1 MPASR
6 SARRRSGSTRRW
18 WIVSAIAVTLS
29 VAGGLI
35 VSVGHG
41 TSQSAALQMSASV
54 RQERAVRGS
63 GHGGYV
69 VMPGPGQAAV
79 INASAREFMG
89 NDRPAHKRLGARW
102 ESNKQWD
109 AWYQSW
115 HEEGIRYWENWLRQH
130 RHHPGTTATATP
142 TATATTPT
150 ATATAAATPTVTA
163 TTPAATATATTT
175 PTATATSTATATPT
189 ASATSTAT
197 ATATPTAAATTATA
211 TATPTTTT
219 TGVTQTNS
227 LNWSGYAATGAA
239 GTFTTVA
246 SGWIVPALTC
256 ATATDMHSSFGV
268 GLDGLGTG
276 SGTAQQIGTEG
287 DCDGNFPVYSAW
299 FEMFPNA
306 PVTFDEV
313 VKPGD
318 IMEASVTAEG
328 AGVFMLTIFDMTE
341 NWSQVTEQ
349 ASATATLGSA
359 EVITEAPPEDGAISS
374 LSDFGTV
381 VFAGAAINN
390 AAITTPIDEIT
401 MVSAEDVTLAVP
413 SAITGGIGN
422 FTVGWDASGP

>member
-18 WIVSAIAVTLS
+18 WVVSAIAVTLS

-41 TSQSAALQMSASV
+41 ASQSAALQMSASV
-54 RQERAVRGS
+54 RQERGVRGS

-79 INASAREFMG
+79 IDASAREFMG
-89 NDRPAHKRLGARW
+89 NDRSAHKRLGARW
-102 ESNKQWD
+102 ESTKQWE

-142 TATATTPT
+142 TATATTP
-150 ATATAAATPTVTA
+150 AVTA
-163 TTPAATATATTT
+163 TMPAATATATTS

-197 ATATPTAAATTATA
+197 ATPTATATTATA

-227 LNWSGYAATGAA
+227 LNWTGYAATGAA

-246 SGWIVPALTC
+246 SGWIVPSLTC

-306 PVTFDEV
+306 PVTFAEV

-318 IMEASVTAEG
+318 FMEASVTAEG
-328 AGVFMLTIFDMTE
+328 AGVFMLTIFDMTQ

-349 ASATATLGSA
+349 TSAAATLGSA
-359 EVITEAPPEDGAISS
+359 EVIAEAPPENGAISS

-401 MVSAEDVTLAVP
+401 MVSAEGVTLAVP
-413 SAITGGIGN
+413 STITGGIGN